1 MTSASPF
8 TETTGPARRAAFDEL
23 AAGGP
28 AQKITL
34 FTGVPAWLITGYAEV
49 RQVLLDPNVVKSVN
63 ETPHRDHVPDWLRA
77 AMNTHMLSSN
87 PPQHTRLRKLVTAA
101 FTRRRVEGLEAR
113 ITEISDELLAA
124 LPRDGSPVD
133 LVESYSYPLPIT
145 VISELLGVPLDQREK
160 FRELTTVALSGP
172 VYSPQEY
179 IAASSEMVAQIR
191 SMIEAKRA
199 QPANDLLTGLIE
211 AHDGGDS
218 LTEDELT
225 SMVFLLVAAGHQTT
239 VNLITLAAYTLLTHP
254 EQLAKLRA
262 DPTLVPRAVEEVLR
276 YEPPTMVAIPSQTAG
291 PVQVGDVTIP
301 AGEVVVPV
309 LWSANNDPARFERPD
324 EFDITRADIAHVGFG
339 HGIHHCLGAPLA
351 RLEAQVALRHLITR
365 LPELRLAEPAHDV
378 ERNVSLLLNGFGRLL
393 VETT

>member
-1 MTSASPF
+1 VTSPSPF
-8 TETTGPARRAAFDEL
+8 TETTGAARRAAFDEL

-49 RQVLLDPNVVKSVN
+49 RQALLDPNVVKSMN
-63 ETPHRDHVPDWLRA
+63 EMPHRDHAPDWLRK
-77 AMNTHMLSSN
+77 AMNTHMLLSN
-87 PPQHTRLRKLVTAA
+87 PPHHTRLRKLVSAA

-113 ITEISDELLAA
+113 ITEISEELLAA

-133 LVESYSYPLPIT
+133 LVASYSYPLPIT
-145 VISELLGVPLDQREK
+145 VISELLGVPVDQRDK

-172 VYSPQEY
+172 AYTPEEY

-191 SMIEAKRA
+191 SMIEDKRA
-199 QPANDLLTGLIE
+199 HPADDLLTGLIE

-218 LTEDELT
+218 LSEDELT

-239 VNLITLAAYTLLTHP
+239 VNLITLAAYTLLKHP

-262 DPTLVPRAVEEVLR
+262 DPTLVARAVEEVLR
-276 YEPPTMVAIPSQTAG
+276 YEAPSMVAVPSQTAG

-309 LWSANNDPARFERPD
+309 LWSANNDPARFEQPD
-324 EFDITRADIAHVGFG
+324 EFDITRADIAHIAFG

-351 RLEAQVALRHLITR
+351 RLEAQVALGHLITR
-365 LPELRLAEPAHDV
+365 LPELRLADPAQDAQ
-378 ERNVSLLLNGFGRLL
+378 RNVGLLLNGLGRLM
-393 VETT
+393 VETA